1 MLKGYLDE
9 QECFSIA
16 DFTKVQSKL
25 SGYTCRQQI
34 EFGDKANKYIY
45 QLKLG
50 SHSFSYKLTI
60 NLGLYFKGSHILV
73 GNKKSAIL

>member
-9 QECFSIA
+9 QKCFSIA

-25 SGYTCRQQI
+25 SGYICRQQI
-34 EFGDKANKYIY
+34 ELGDKANKNISAQVGKSFIFMQTHNKFRKYI
-45 QLKLG
+45 LKE
-50 SHSFSYKLTI
+50 HV
-60 NLGLYFKGSHILV
+60 ILV